1 MVIFLKKG
9 QTESLSFLVGLF
21 LTIIFVTV
29 AVYFLSLFWIEPDC
43 FSLLQ
48 KGVKGAIDNPGETVE
63 FECGFEKP
71 TAVFGKDDKY
81 AFKFYPSELP
91 LPPNTLIFKPELD
104 MCKDKSCVC
113 ECGNLKSTGQLRLD
127 SSETDC
133 LNPKCVSFD
142 KNIISSC
149 ELVKNI
155 EAEVLTPRGR
165 FISKFPNYINCPFGL
180 GGVFLA
186 QGGMVSQEGILGRGF
201 KLPTVEEDRINSIPV
216 KIMFNQEFD
225 IVEANFGEKFYPFD
239 LTIIAQIYSRLL
251 ENLKDGLDKNLE
263 IGINQDQ
270 ILNRF
275 ALNGNGVLRYLYD
288 EKGKNTGEIAYNIVL
303 LIDKEKMSLIIPFS
317 VFSEGR
323 LVYFNSK
330 TLSSNN
336 LVSSCLNGKEYNYL
350 LVTFGDIFG
359 LKTYGVYGLSDNPF
373 KEEKFIDY
381 KFFNYNYKE
390 KSVDIKTAFYNSL
403 FKSVYPAFYNS
414 LYTEAYPHLLENLNL
429 YSDDLVFRRDPN
441 NPDKLC
447 LFEKGFKEPENDIT
461 ENG

>member
-1 MVIFLKKG
+1 
-9 QTESLSFLVGLF
+9 
-21 LTIIFVTV
+21 
-29 AVYFLSLFWIEPDC
+29 
-43 FSLLQ
+43 
-48 KGVKGAIDNPGETVE
+48 
-63 FECGFEKP
+63 
-71 TAVFGKDDKY
+71 
-81 AFKFYPSELP
+81 
-91 LPPNTLIFKPELD
+91 
-104 MCKDKSCVC
+104 
-113 ECGNLKSTGQLRLD
+113 
-127 SSETDC
+127 
-133 LNPKCVSFD
+133 
-142 KNIISSC
+142 
-149 ELVKNI
+149 
-155 EAEVLTPRGR
+155 
-165 FISKFPNYINCPFGL
+165 
-180 GGVFLA
+180 
-186 QGGMVSQEGILGRGF
+186 
-201 KLPTVEEDRINSIPV
+201 
-216 KIMFNQEFD
+216 MFNQEFD

-239 LTIIAQIYSRLL
+239 LKIIAQIYSRLL

-373 KEEKFIDY
+373 KEEKFPINDIID
-381 KFFNYNYKE
+381 YNYKQ
-390 KSVDIKTAFYNSL
+390 KGADIKTAFYDSL
-403 FKSVYPAFYNS
+403 KKF
-414 LYTEAYPHLLENLNL
+414 LYYDPRLLVGTPYDSL

-447 LFEKGFKEPENDIT
+447 LFEKGFKEQEKDIT